1 MAADGQV
8 WYMLWQ
14 MGIVTEGWIFKQA
27 YIVNLLSFLLS
38 FQPLKSYVW
47 WLELVR
53 KRRKWTPGKE
63 WTCCSLNVRF
73 FFFFFLRIKKV
84 VYLRGNVDILRW
96 FLCFFREVLLPHLRN
111 FLYSKITLY
120 QVRLSEITAMDK
132 NNNYVGKITNITCY
146 FPFVSFM
153 IRLFLSAVGV
163 TGSIMISRHVLLT
176 ILYTFAK
183 VLTRGICLT
192 VKRPFSW

>member
-132 NNNYVGKITNITCY
+132 NNNYVGKITNIACY
-146 FPFVSFM
+146 FPFVSFT

-176 ILYTFAK
+176 ILYTFPK

-192 VKRPFSW
+192 VKRPFCW

>member
-1 MAADGQV
+1 MAADGEV

-14 MGIVTEGWIFKQA
+14 MGIVADGWIFKQA

-63 WTCCSLNVRF
+63 I
-73 FFFFFLRIKKV
+73 FFLRIKKF
-84 VYLRGNVDILRW
+84 VYLEGNVDILRW
-96 FLCFFREVLLPHLRN
+96 FLCFFREALLPHLRN

-120 QVRLSEITAMDK
+120 QVRLSEITAMGK
-132 NNNYVGKITNITCY
+132 NNNYVGKITN
-146 FPFVSFM
+146 S
-153 IRLFLSAVGV
+153 LSAVGV

-176 ILYTFAK
+176 VLYTFPK

-192 VKRPFSW
+192 VRRPFSW

>member
-1 MAADGQV
+1 
-8 WYMLWQ
+8 
-14 MGIVTEGWIFKQA
+14 MGIVADGWIFKQA
-27 YIVNLLSFLLS
+27 HIIGNLLSFLLS

-63 WTCCSLNVRF
+63 WTFCSLNGRF
-73 FFFFFLRIKKV
+73 CFFFLRIKKF
-84 VYLRGNVDILRW
+84 VYLEGNVDILRW

-120 QVRLSEITAMDK
+120 QVRLSEITAMGK
-132 NNNYVGKITNITCY
+132 NNNYIGKITNIACY

-176 ILYTFAK
+176 VLYTFSK

-192 VKRPFSW
+192 VRRPFSW

>member
-73 FFFFFLRIKKV
+73 FFFFFLTIKKV

-120 QVRLSEITAMDK
+120 QVRLSEITAMGK
-132 NNNYVGKITNITCY
+132 NNNYIGKITNIACY

-153 IRLFLSAVGV
+153 IRLFLSAVVV
-163 TGSIMISRHVLLT
+163 TGSIMINRHVLLT
-176 ILYTFAK
+176 ILYTFPK

>member
-1 MAADGQV
+1 MAAQV

-14 MGIVTEGWIFKQA
+14 MGIVADGWIFKQA

-63 WTCCSLNVRF
+63 WTFCSLNGR
-73 FFFFFLRIKKV
+73 FFFFLRIKKF
-84 VYLRGNVDILRW
+84 VYLEGNVDILRW

-111 FLYSKITLY
+111 FLYSKISLY
-120 QVRLSEITAMDK
+120 QVRLSEITAMGK
-132 NNNYVGKITNITCY
+132 NNNYIGKITNIACY

-176 ILYTFAK
+176 VLYTFPK

-192 VKRPFSW
+192 VRRPFSW

>member
-14 MGIVTEGWIFKQA
+14 MGIVADGWIFKQA

-73 FFFFFLRIKKV
+73 FFFFFLTIKKV

-120 QVRLSEITAMDK
+120 QVRLSEITAMGK
-132 NNNYVGKITNITCY
+132 NNNYVGKITNIACY
-146 FPFVSFM
+146 FPFVSFT

-176 ILYTFAK
+176 ILYTFPK

>member
-1 MAADGQV
+1 M
-8 WYMLWQ
+8 
-14 MGIVTEGWIFKQA
+14 WI
-27 YIVNLLSFLLS
+27 SF
-38 FQPLKSYVW
+38 
-47 WLELVR
+47 
-53 KRRKWTPGKE
+53 
-63 WTCCSLNVRF
+63 RF
-73 FFFFFLRIKKV
+73 FFHFSHWNLTFDGWSLYENAGNELQVRNELFVPLTDVSFFFLRIKKF
-84 VYLRGNVDILRW
+84 VYLEGNVDILRW

-163 TGSIMISRHVLLT
+163 TGSIMISRHVLHT
-176 ILYTFAK
+176 ILYTFPK